1 MEGPAGPRRP
11 PVLHH
16 HPGLNMIGRLMTMT
30 AHPGKGGALAAV
42 LLRVADRL
50 HSFPG
55 CEIYLIS
62 QDTADP
68 DTVHV
73 TEVWQDEA
81 SAQAALAAPSRADGP
96 SPAEVLAL
104 LSSPPHRTD
113 LTVLGGVGLPTA
125 DGQP

>member
-1 MEGPAGPRRP
+1 
-11 PVLHH
+11 
-16 HPGLNMIGRLMTMT
+16 MIGRLMTMT
-30 AHPGKGGALAAV
+30 AHPGRGGELAAV
-42 LLRVADRL
+42 LLSVAERL
-50 HSFPG
+50 HGFPG

-81 SAQAALAAPSRADGP
+81 SAQAALAAPPRADGP
-96 SPAEVLAL
+96 DPAEVLAL
-104 LSSPPHRTD
+104 VSSPPHRTD